1 MSAKT
6 DVKSGGERRA
16 KSEADAKPP
25 KEKRSR
31 KTARVAAATPATPA
45 PAAEWIAVDW
55 GTTYLRAWAMAGE
68 TPIGEVRSDAGMN
81 ALETRDDFEKALFD
95 AIAAWLPADEGARL
109 DVVACGMVGA
119 RQGWREAPYL
129 RTPTVPRGE
138 TRSVPTSRPGIVVEI
153 LPGIAQD
160 DPPDVIR
167 GEETQ
172 IAGLLA
178 REPDFEGVVC
188 LPGTHT
194 KWVRVAD
201 GRIVG
206 FRTAMTG
213 EIFALLSQRSVLR
226 HDIDADWDEG
236 IFSAAVAEAEA
247 DPARAPLALFSV
259 RARNLLQGAIRGE
272 CRARLSG
279 SLIGAELA
287 ALAEFRQAAAVRIVG
302 APGIAANYAKAL
314 GVVGQGAILHDG
326 SDLTLAGLA
335 AARRE
340 MAR

>member
-1 MSAKT
+1 MSETGKAA
-6 DVKSGGERRA
+6 DV
-16 KSEADAKPP
+16 D
-25 KEKRSR
+25 
-31 KTARVAAATPATPA
+31 
-45 PAAEWIAVDW
+45 WIAVDW
-55 GTTYLRAWAMAGE
+55 GTTHLRIWAMAGE
-68 TPIGEVRSDAGMN
+68 AVVAEAHSGAGMN
-81 ALETRDDFEKALFD
+81 TLETREDFERALF
-95 AIAAWLPADEGARL
+95 ALIAPWLPEDPAARL

-129 RTPTVPRGE
+129 RVPTVPRGE
-138 TRSVPTSRPGIVVEI
+138 TRSVPTSRPGITVEI

-172 IAGLLA
+172 IAGLLLQ
-178 REPDFEGVVC
+178 EPDYEGVVC

-194 KWVRVAD
+194 KWVRVAE

-226 HDIDADWDEG
+226 HDMDGELDDG
-236 IFSAAVAEAEA
+236 IFAAAVAEAEA
-247 DPARAPLALFSV
+247 DPVRAPLSYFAV
-259 RARNLLQGAIRGE
+259 RARDLLQGSIPGE

-279 SLIGAELA
+279 ALIGAELA
-287 ALAEFRQAAAVRIVG
+287 ALAEFRQTAAVRIVG
-302 APGIAANYAKAL
+302 APAIAASYARAL

-326 SDLTLAGLA
+326 RQLTVAGLV
-335 AARRE
+335 AARRSLR
-340 MAR
+340 A

>member
-1 MSAKT
+1 MNAETKRKKPAKT
-6 DVKSGGERRA
+6 RPTVDTDRAASKPGEDSSA
-16 KSEADAKPP
+16 
-25 KEKRSR
+25 
-31 KTARVAAATPATPA
+31 PA
-45 PAAEWIAVDW
+45 PAVADWIAVDW
-55 GTTYLRAWAMAGE
+55 GTAHLRAWAMSGD
-68 TPIGEVRSDAGMN
+68 TPIGEARSEAGMS
-81 ALETRDDFEKALFD
+81 ALTTRDEFETALFA
-95 AIAAWLPADEGARL
+95 AIAPWLPADERARL

-138 TRSVPTSRPGIVVEI
+138 TRSVPTGRSGVVVEI
-153 LPGIAQD
+153 LPGISQD

-178 REPDFEGVVC
+178 QEPDFEGVVC
-188 LPGTHT
+188 LPGAHT

-201 GRIVG
+201 GRIVA

-226 HDIDADWDEG
+226 YDLDEDWDEG
-236 IFSAAVAEAEA
+236 IFAAAVADAEA
-247 DPARAPLALFSV
+247 APEKAPLALFSV
-259 RARNLLQGAIRGE
+259 RARHLLMDSIRGE

-279 SLIGAELA
+279 ALIGAELA
-287 ALAEFRQAAAVRIVG
+287 ALADFRQAAAVRIVG

-326 SDLTLAGLA
+326 ADMMRGGLV
-335 AARRE
+335 AARRDL
-340 MAR
+340 AP